1 MSTHLPLA
9 LLSLFIAVS
18 ARAQFCP
25 LDAGDTVQKI
35 VACKPGVSTAECR
48 ALAKSVGCSVVR
60 ELPSI
65 NAIVIELP
73 AFKADGAEAKLKAT
87 FKVDLVETDKVVN
100 WLKGTAFAAP
110 APAAPQFD
118 LGDAARGI
126 LDRINALKPVKP
138 AETADAE
145 QPWGIRRVNAAASW
159 TTPRGQ
165 GAGTAIAII
174 DTGISRSHPDLAG
187 VVLGG
192 FNALDPKKPEA
203 WDDDQGHGSHVAGT
217 VAGKRDGKGVVGV
230 APMAKLYAVK
240 VLDSEGN
247 GGFSSVIAGIEWAA
261 ARGLKVA
268 NMSLGADEGSEAL
281 KRAVTAASRAGL
293 TIVAAAGNSGGPVG
307 FPASY
312 PETIAVAASDSKDGV
327 AEFSSRGPEVD
338 FIAPGVNVKSV
349 KMEGGYEELSGTSMA
364 TPHVAGLAALAV
376 ARGAS
381 SPAAVRAML
390 RKAATPLPGLT
401 PALQGLGM
409 IDAGKLQ

>member
-1 MSTHLPLA
+1 MSPLRPSLVILSI
-9 LLSLFIAVS
+9 LLSAS

-25 LDAGDTVQKI
+25 LDAGDVVQKI
-35 VACKPGVSTAECR
+35 VACKPGVAADACR
-48 ALAKSVGCSVVR
+48 RLAQSVGCSVVR

-73 AFKADGAEAKLKAT
+73 AFKADAAETKLMAT
-87 FKVDLVETDKVVN
+87 FQVDLVETDKVVN
-100 WLKGTAFAAP
+100 WLKAVTVAPP
-110 APAAPQFD
+110 APAAQFEF
-118 LGDAARGI
+118 GDVARDI
-126 LDRINALKPVKP
+126 LKRISAIKPV
-138 AETADAE
+138 AVADPE
-145 QPWGIRRVNAAASW
+145 QPWGIRRVNAEAAW
-159 TTPRGQ
+159 TSPRGQ
-165 GAGTAIAII
+165 GQGAAVAII

-187 VVLGG
+187 LILGG
-192 FNALDPKKPEA
+192 FNALDPKKPDA

-230 APMAKLYAVK
+230 APMARLYAVK
-240 VLDSEGN
+240 VLDADGN
-247 GGFSSVIAGIEWAA
+247 GGYSSVIAGIEWAVK
-261 ARGLKVA
+261 RGVKVA

-281 KRAVTAASRAGL
+281 KRAVAAASRAGM
-293 TIVAAAGNSGGPVG
+293 TIVAAAGNGGGPVG

-312 PETIAVAASDSKDGV
+312 PETIAVGASDIKDGV

-349 KMEGGYEELSGTSMA
+349 KMEGGWEELSGTSMA

-390 RKAATPLPGLT
+390 KKAATPLPGLT
-401 PALQGLGM
+401 ANVQGMGM

>member
-1 MSTHLPLA
+1 MSPLRPSLA
-9 LLSLFIAVS
+9 LLTLFIAVS

-25 LDAGDTVQKI
+25 LDAGDTVRKI
-35 VACKPGVSTAECR
+35 VACTEGVSTAECR
-48 ALAKSVGCSVVR
+48 KLASSVGCSVVR

-73 AFKADGAEAKLKAT
+73 AFKAEGAEAKLKAS

-100 WLKGTAFAAP
+100 WLRAGAAP
-110 APAAPQFD
+110 APLVPQFD
-118 LGDAARGI
+118 LGEDARRI
-126 LDRINALKPVKP
+126 LERIRELKPVVP

-159 TTPRGQ
+159 ETPRGQ
-165 GAGTAIAII
+165 GAGTAVAII

-187 VVLGG
+187 VVIGG

-217 VAGKRDGKGVVGV
+217 IAGKRDGKGVVGV
-230 APMAKLYAVK
+230 APMAKLYAIK
-240 VLDSEGN
+240 VLDSDGN
-247 GGFSSVIAGIEWAA
+247 GGYSSVIAGIEWAVQK
-261 ARGLKVA
+261 GIKVA

-307 FPASY
+307 YPAKY
-312 PETIAVAASDSKDGV
+312 PEAIAVAASDAKDGV

-338 FIAPGVNVKSV
+338 FIAPGVAVKSV
-349 KMEGGYEELSGTSMA
+349 KMEGGWEELSGTSMA
-364 TPHVAGLAALAV
+364 TPHIAGLAALAV
-376 ARGAS
+376 AKGAS
-381 SPAAVRAML
+381 SPSAVRAML
-390 RKAATPLPGLT
+390 SRAATPLPGLSAT
-401 PALQGLGM
+401 LQGQGM
-409 IDAGKLQ
+409 IDAGKLK

>member
-1 MSTHLPLA
+1 VILTA
-9 LLSLFIAVS
+9 FIASS

-25 LDAGDTVQKI
+25 LDAGDTVHKI
-35 VACKPGVSTAECR
+35 VACTPGVSTAECR
-48 ALAKSVGCSVVR
+48 KLASSVGCSVIR

-73 AFKADGAEAKLKAT
+73 AFKAEGAEAKLKAT

-118 LGDAARGI
+118 LGDSARDILERIRNLNPAA
-126 LDRINALKPVKP
+126 P
-138 AETADAE
+138 APADDAE
-145 QPWGIRRVNAAASW
+145 QPWGIKRVNAAASW

-165 GAGTAIAII
+165 GQSAAIAVI
-174 DTGISRSHPDLAG
+174 DTGIARFHPDLTG
-187 VVLGG
+187 VVIGG
-192 FNALDPKKPEA
+192 FNALDPKRPEA

-217 VAGKRDGKGVVGV
+217 IAGKRDGKGVVGV

-240 VLDSEGN
+240 VLDADGN

-261 ARGLKVA
+261 KQGIKVA

-281 KRAVTAASRAGL
+281 RRAVTAANKAGL
-293 TIVAAAGNSGGPVG
+293 TIVAASGNSGGPVG
-307 FPASY
+307 FPARY
-312 PETIAVAASDSKDGV
+312 PEVLAVGASDAKDAVAG
-327 AEFSSRGPEVD
+327 FSSRGPEVD
-338 FIAPGVNVKSV
+338 FIAPGVDVKSV

-390 RKAATPLPGLT
+390 GRAATPLPGLSAT
-401 PALQGLGM
+401 MQGMGM
-409 IDAGKLQ
+409 IDAAKLK

>member
-1 MSTHLPLA
+1 VILAAFLST
-9 LLSLFIAVS
+9 S

-25 LDAGDTVQKI
+25 LDAGGTIQKI
-35 VACKPGVSTAECR
+35 VACRPEVTTDECR
-48 ALAKSVGCSVVR
+48 KLAQSVGCSVVR

-73 AFKADGAEAKLKAT
+73 AFKADAAATKLLAT

-100 WLKGTAFAAP
+100 WLKGVPAAAP
-110 APAAPQFD
+110 APAVPQFD
-118 LGDAARGI
+118 LGDVARGI
-126 LDRINALKPVKP
+126 LDRIKELKPAPVP
-138 AETADAE
+138 AEALDAE

-159 TTPRGQ
+159 ASPRGQ
-165 GAGTAIAII
+165 GQGATVAII
-174 DTGISRSHPDLAG
+174 DTGIARFHPDLSG

-192 FNALDPKKPEA
+192 FNALDPKRPDA

-217 VAGKRDGKGVVGV
+217 IAGKRDGKGVVGV

-261 ARGLKVA
+261 KRGIKVA

-281 KRAVTAASRAGL
+281 KRAVTAANRAGM
-293 TIVAAAGNSGGPVG
+293 TIIAAAGNSGGPVG

-312 PETIAVAASDSKDGV
+312 PETIAVAASDIKDGV
-327 AEFSSRGPEVD
+327 ADFSSRGPEVD
-338 FIAPGVNVKSV
+338 FIAPGVGVRSV
-349 KMEGGYEELSGTSMA
+349 KMEGGWEELSGTSMA

-376 ARGAS
+376 ARGAA

-390 RKAATPLPGLT
+390 LKAASPLPGLSAT
-401 PALQGLGM
+401 LQGKGM